1 MANKKPLNI
10 SEEAAVQMPMK
21 TVASLIIIVALGT
34 MGYFQIIERLNVADT
49 RIQIMEK
56 DLEEN
61 TEFRIKW
68 PRGQLGSLPADSEQ
82 FMMIE
87 DLYKTTDKINKHV
100 EDMALNKVNIQ
111 MAAKTKN
118 KLSKFEWVKKNIVI
132 VPVVAAIL
140 AGTFT
145 SVRYVLSLTDTI
157 EANKQTIIN
166 LQRDLTVAEDKLTEV
181 ATRLSAAEATWE
193 MAENLYRQLADQVRE
208 HAYDIKDLNR

>member
-1 MANKKPLNI
+1 MNKKPLNI

-87 DLYKTTDKINKHV
+87 DLYKSTDKLNKHI

-111 MAAKTKN
+111 FLRTQMDKVLEDIEKLKDANREIGYKN
-118 KLSKFEWVKKNIVI
+118 GSY
-132 VPVVAAIL
+132 
-140 AGTFT
+140 
-145 SVRYVLSLTDTI
+145 S
-157 EANKQTIIN
+157 Q
-166 LQRDLTVAEDKLTEV
+166 
-181 ATRLSAAEATWE
+181 
-193 MAENLYRQLADQVRE
+193 
-208 HAYDIKDLNR
+208 